1 VRPVTFL
8 SVIYTTDAHG
18 RVMGNLALAG
28 GREDPQRHHHHH
40 QAEQIV
46 RRASQPA
53 RAQRWP
59 PLGNIFGTSIEEVR
73 FA

>member
-1 VRPVTFL
+1 
-8 SVIYTTDAHG
+8 
-18 RVMGNLALAG
+18 MGNLALAG
-28 GREDPQRHHHHH
+28 GREDPQLHHHHH

-53 RAQRWP
+53 RAGVGHRS
-59 PLGNIFGTSIEEVR
+59 GNIFGTSIEEVR